1 MDFISGSFLLFLLI
15 SIVVYYSIPK
25 KGQRYWLLLIGV
37 FFYLFASPKLS
48 VFIACSTV
56 TSYLFARCFQK
67 SVAAYWLVL
76 LGNASVLLFLKLA
89 GSGTFLASY
98 LRIDRFAFLLPLG
111 ISFYTLQIIAYMT
124 DVRKGKIAPEK
135 NFLNYLLFVTYFP
148 HVLQGPIPRFE
159 QLAGQLTKE
168 HKFDYATFVGGFQL
182 MVWGYFQKL
191 VVADRAGIVVNRLFG
206 EYETYT
212 GMYVVV
218 AAVLYGVQ
226 LYADF
231 NGCFCIAN
239 GASQMFGIHLADN
252 FKQPYLSGSVSEF
265 WRRWHMSFGQWLR
278 DYIYIPLGGNRKGKI
293 RKYINILI
301 TFFVSGI
308 WHGIGSGFLVWG
320 CLQGVYQVCG
330 DMLAPVRDKAVG
342 LLRVDRNAF
351 SHKLFKV
358 LCTYSLITY
367 AWLFFRASTAG
378 QAISMTKNMISTFN
392 PWILWD
398 QSLYLLGIDAKNFW
412 ILIFGIVIMFAVDCL
427 QRKMAIRRW
436 LSGQGIVFR
445 YVVLYLAIFAV
456 LIFGIYGP
464 GYDAA
469 QFIYGGF

>member
-1 MDFISGSFLLFLLI
+1 MDFISGGFLLFLLI

-25 KGQRYWLLLIGV
+25 KGQYVWLLLIGV
-37 FFYLFASPKLS
+37 FFYLYASPKLS
-48 VFIACSTV
+48 VFIALSTV
-56 TSYLFARCFQK
+56 TSYVWTRFFSK
-67 SVAAYWLVL
+67 STAGYWFVL
-76 LGNASVLLFLKLA
+76 LGNAAVLLFLKVS
-89 GSGTFLASY
+89 GSGTVLASY
-98 LRIDRFAFLLPLG
+98 LHIERFAVLLPLG

-124 DVRKGKIAPEK
+124 DVKKGKIKPEK
-135 NFLNYLLFVTYFP
+135 NFLKYLLFVTYFP
-148 HVLQGPIPRFE
+148 HVLQGPIPRYE
-159 QLAGQLTKE
+159 QLAGQLTCG

-182 MVWGYFQKL
+182 MIWGYFQKL

-218 AAVLYGVQ
+218 AAVLYSIQ

-239 GASQMFGIHLADN
+239 GASQMFGIHLTDN
-252 FKQPYLSGSVSEF
+252 FKQPYFSSSVSEF

-278 DYIYIPLGGNRKGKI
+278 DYIYIPLGGNRKGKLC
-293 RKYINILI
+293 KYVNILV

-320 CLQGVYQVCG
+320 LLQGIYQVCG
-330 DMLAPVRDKAVG
+330 EVLLPVRNAVAG
-342 LLRVDRNAF
+342 FLHVDRDTF
-351 SHKLFKV
+351 SHKMWKV
-358 LCTYSLITY
+358 LCTYGLVTY
-367 AWLFFRASTAG
+367 AWIFFRASTAA
-378 QAISMTKNMISTFN
+378 QAVQMTKNMFTTFN

-412 ILIFGIVIMFAVDCL
+412 VLVFGIMVMFVVSCM
-427 QRKMAIRRW
+427 QTKMRIRTW
-436 LSGQGIVFR
+436 FAKQGIVFR
-445 YVVLYLAIFAV
+445 YVILYLAIFAV